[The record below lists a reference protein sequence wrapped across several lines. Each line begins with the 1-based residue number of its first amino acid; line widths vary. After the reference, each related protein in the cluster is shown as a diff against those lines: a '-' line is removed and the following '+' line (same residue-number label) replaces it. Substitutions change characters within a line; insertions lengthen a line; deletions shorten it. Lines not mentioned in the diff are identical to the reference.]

1 MTYLSDIK
9 MKEICTLIFCLV
21 IITGLCSCNKS
32 QNQNT
37 TTASDSTDKKDENV
51 IQLTDDQISTIGLK
65 TEAVEK
71 RSINGYI
78 TATGQLNINKE
89 NEAKVSSSY
98 PGKVM
103 KVYVAEGQFVRKG
116 QVLAVLKN
124 TDVPNVEA
132 NYIKAKSDFEYAKIE
147 YARQRDAYSQNLGT
161 KRDLSDFEQKYRTAL
176 ANLKAAEKVL
186 QSYNLSAS
194 RLNEFIRDT
203 SSDNITASGITV
215 TSPIAGTIIMQDIVN
230 GESIDPSKELFHI
243 INTNTLWVD
252 INIYD
257 KDLDKVGAGQNAEVN
272 VDAFPDDN
280 FEGKVSFV
288 NKIFNDNTRTVTARV
303 NIDNP
308 QGKLIPLMYANA
320 KVFTEKANDVLSVP
334 AVSVVKEDSLSYVF
348 VQKDK
353 NNFEKTEVKTGIEGD
368 QFIEIISGVEQ
379 GANIV
384 TDGIFYLK
392 SAMMKSGD

>member
-1 MTYLSDIK
+1 MTLLFNRK
-9 MKEICTLIFCLV
+9 MKKIAALILCL
-21 IITGLCSCNKS
+21 ILIAGLCSCNKS
-32 QNQNT
+32 QNQDK
-37 TTASDSTDKKDENV
+37 TTATDSTSKKDENV
-51 IQLTDDQISTIGLK
+51 IQLTDDQINTIGLK
-65 TEAVEK
+65 TEMIVR
-71 RSINGYI
+71 RSISGYI
-78 TATGQLNINKE
+78 AATGQLNINKE

-103 KVYVAEGQFVRKG
+103 KVYVTEGQFVRQG
-116 QVLAVLKN
+116 QVLAILKN

-132 NYIKAKSDFEYAKIE
+132 NYIKAKSDYEYAKTE
-147 YARQRDAYSQNLGT
+147 YTRQREAYSQNLGT
-161 KRDLSDFEQKYRTAL
+161 QRDLSDFEQKYRTTL
-176 ANLKAAEKVL
+176 ANLKAAEKIL
-186 QSYNLSAS
+186 QSYNLSVT
-194 RLNEFIRDT
+194 RLNEYIRD
-203 SSDNITASGITV
+203 SSYNNITASSISV
-215 TSPIAGTIIMQDIVN
+215 TSPIAGTIIMQGIVN

-303 NIDNP
+303 NINNP
-308 QGKLIPLMYANA
+308 QGKLIPLMFANA
-320 KVFTEKANDVLSVP
+320 KIFTENAHDVLSAPV
-334 AVSVVKEDSLSYVF
+334 ASVIKEDSLSFVF

>member
-1 MTYLSDIK
+1 
-9 MKEICTLIFCLV
+9 
-21 IITGLCSCNKS
+21 
-32 QNQNT
+32 
-37 TTASDSTDKKDENV
+37 
-51 IQLTDDQISTIGLK
+51 
-65 TEAVEK
+65 
-71 RSINGYI
+71 
-78 TATGQLNINKE
+78 
-89 NEAKVSSSY
+89 
-98 PGKVM
+98 M

>member
-1 MTYLSDIK
+1 MIFLSDRK
-9 MKEICTLIFCLV
+9 MKKTALLIFCLV
-21 IITGLCSCNKS
+21 ITAGLCSCNKS
-32 QNQNT
+32 QNQNNT
-37 TTASDSTDKKDENV
+37 TPTDTTNKKDENI
-51 IQLTDDQISTIGLK
+51 IQLTDDQVTTIGLK
-65 TEAVEK
+65 TEPIEK
-71 RSINGYI
+71 RSISGYI
-78 TATGQLNINKE
+78 AATGQLNINKE

-103 KVYVAEGQFVRKG
+103 KVYVTEGQFVRKG
-116 QVLAVLKN
+116 QLLAILKN

-132 NYIKAKSDFEYAKIE
+132 NYIKAKSDFEYAKRE

-161 KRDLSDFEQKYRTAL
+161 QRDLSDFEQKYRTAL

-203 SSDNITASGITV
+203 SSNSITASSISV

-230 GESIDPSKELFHI
+230 GESVDPSKELFHI

-252 INIYD
+252 IHIYD

-272 VDAFPDDN
+272 VDAFPEDN
-280 FEGKVSFV
+280 FEGKVSFI

-303 NIDNP
+303 NINNP
-308 QGKLIPLMYANA
+308 QGKLIPLMFANA
-320 KVFTEKANDVLSVP
+320 KVFTETANDVLSAP
-334 AVSVVKEDSLSYVF
+334 AASVVREDSLSYVF

-379 GANIV
+379 GTNIV

-392 SAMMKSGD
+392 SAMLKPGE